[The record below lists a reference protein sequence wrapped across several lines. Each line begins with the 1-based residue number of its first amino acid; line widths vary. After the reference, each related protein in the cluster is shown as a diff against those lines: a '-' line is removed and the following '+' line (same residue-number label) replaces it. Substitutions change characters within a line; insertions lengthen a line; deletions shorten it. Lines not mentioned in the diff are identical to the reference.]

1 MTLARTLH
9 TLQTI
14 DLALEAKVKRLQ
26 AIQEALGESEALRM
40 ARQDLAAAEAEL
52 KRWQARQLELDLE
65 VRSLVERIAS
75 AERDLMSGR
84 VRNPKELKGMQDN
97 VESMQ
102 HHRRELEDQL
112 LEAMVACEE
121 HKARYDQAAA
131 AYQQVEA
138 RWRKEQAQLQAEQ
151 AQIEAEQVR
160 LQKERQVII
169 GRLDAARLAAYQQ
182 LRQRRGGYAVSE
194 VRRGACQVCG
204 VSLPTS
210 LVQAVRQELELV
222 YCNSC
227 GRILYS
233 PE

>member
-9 TLQTI
+9 TLQSI
-14 DLALEAKVKRLQ
+14 DLALEAKAKRRQ

-40 ARQDLAAAEAEL
+40 ARQELAAAEATL

-65 VRSLVERIAS
+65 VRSLTERIAN

-97 VESMQ
+97 LEAMQ
-102 HHRRELEDQL
+102 HHRRALEDQL

-121 HKARYDQAAA
+121 HQAHYDQAAA
-131 AYQQVEA
+131 AYRQAEA
-138 RWRKEQAQLQAEQ
+138 HWRKEQAQLQAELK
-151 AQIEAEQVR
+151 QIEAEQPR
-160 LQKERQVII
+160 LQKERQSIVE
-169 GRLDAARLAAYQQ
+169 RLDAAYLSTYQQ

-194 VRRGACQVCG
+194 VHRGACQVCG

-210 LVQAVRQELELV
+210 LVQAVRQETELV

-227 GRILYS
+227 GRILCS
-233 PE
+233 LE